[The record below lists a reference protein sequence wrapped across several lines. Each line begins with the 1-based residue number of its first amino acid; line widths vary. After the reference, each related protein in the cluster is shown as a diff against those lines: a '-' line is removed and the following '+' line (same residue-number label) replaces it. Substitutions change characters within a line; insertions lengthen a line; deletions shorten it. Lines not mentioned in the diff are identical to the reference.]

1 MSSQTQKK
9 DLFYL
14 HVIVYFL
21 LTFAIGLLPPIGVT
35 SYGMKIIGV
44 FLGLIYG
51 WTFLGFVWPS
61 LFSMVALGFT
71 GYDTPPNIIAAGIGH
86 PTVLFTIF
94 VCIFV
99 EYCRASGLND
109 TMAKWLLSRNLF
121 IGRPWIFFFVIL
133 IGTFV
138 ISIAVGA
145 VGAVF
150 IISGILYTMCEEIGY
165 EKGNSF
171 PAYLLAGVC
180 IAGVL
185 SFAAS
190 PWLGQIL
197 LGIMTL
203 DTVSGGTCAISYAAI
218 MIVALPLCLITIA
231 FYTLL
236 VRFVFRPDV
245 APMTRLTPDYL
256 KTIEK
261 SMHINTEQ
269 KIAAIALIVFM
280 LFMLIPG
287 FLPKETTAAN
297 FFSKFSLSASVALI
311 LAILS
316 IVRVDK
322 KPILN
327 FVTCAKNGVSWP
339 IVIMLGAAMPISTA
353 LDADGTGVSELL
365 TTLLGSLLN
374 GDNVLRFLVIFIV
387 ICVIATQFTHNV
399 TIVLVGVPILW
410 NICQMT
416 NLNPVGSCILLFLAS
431 SIAFATP
438 AASTVGALSFAN
450 AEWIGMKNAF
460 QAGIGATILALI
472 VLLLVGL
479 PIVML
484 TVGI

>member
-1 MSSQTQKK
+1 
-9 DLFYL
+9 
-14 HVIVYFL
+14 
-21 LTFAIGLLPPIGVT
+21 
-35 SYGMKIIGV
+35 
-44 FLGLIYG
+44 
-51 WTFLGFVWPS
+51 
-61 LFSMVALGFT
+61 
-71 GYDTPPNIIAAGIGH
+71 
-86 PTVLFTIF
+86 
-94 VCIFV
+94 
-99 EYCRASGLND
+99 
-109 TMAKWLLSRNLF
+109 MAKWLLSRNLF

-269 KIAAIALIVFM
+269 KIAATALIVFM

-287 FLPKETTAAN
+287 FCQRKLQQLT
-297 FFSKFSLSASVALI
+297 FSPSFPYL
-311 LAILS
+311 LA
-316 IVRVDK
+316 
-322 KPILN
+322 
-327 FVTCAKNGVSWP
+327 
-339 IVIMLGAAMPISTA
+339 
-353 LDADGTGVSELL
+353 
-365 TTLLGSLLN
+365 
-374 GDNVLRFLVIFIV
+374 
-387 ICVIATQFTHNV
+387 
-399 TIVLVGVPILW
+399 
-410 NICQMT
+410 
-416 NLNPVGSCILLFLAS
+416 
-431 SIAFATP
+431 
-438 AASTVGALSFAN
+438 
-450 AEWIGMKNAF
+450 
-460 QAGIGATILALI
+460 
-472 VLLLVGL
+472 
-479 PIVML
+479 
-484 TVGI
+484 

>member
-14 HVIVYFL
+14 HVIIYFL
-21 LTFAIGLLPPIGVT
+21 LTFGIGLLPPIGVT

-71 GYDTPPNIIAAGIGH
+71 GYDTPPNIIAAGVGH

-109 TMAKWLLSRNLF
+109 TMAKWLLSRKLF

-133 IGTFV
+133 IGTFA

-150 IISGILYTMCEEIGY
+150 IISGIFYTMCEKIGY
-165 EKGNSF
+165 KKGNSF

-231 FYTLL
+231 LYTLL
-236 VRFVFRPDV
+236 VRFAFRPDV
-245 APMTRLTPDYL
+245 TPMTRLTPDYL
-256 KTIEK
+256 KTIEE
-261 SMHINTEQ
+261 SIHINTEQ
-269 KIAAIALIVFM
+269 KIAAAALIVFM
-280 LFMLIPG
+280 LLMLIPG
-287 FLPKETTAAN
+287 FLPKGTAAAN
-297 FFSKFSLSASVALI
+297 FFSKFSLSAGVALI

-316 IVRVDK
+316 IIRVDK
-322 KPILN
+322 KPILD
-327 FVTCAKNGVSWP
+327 FVACAKNGVSWP
-339 IVIMLGAAMPISTA
+339 IVIMLGAAMPVSTA

-365 TTLLGSLLN
+365 TSLLGGLLN
-374 GDNVLRFLVIFIV
+374 GNNVLSFLIIFII

>member
-1 MSSQTQKK
+1 M
-9 DLFYL
+9 
-14 HVIVYFL
+14 
-21 LTFAIGLLPPIGVT
+21 PPIGVT

-71 GYDTPPNIIAAGIGH
+71 GYDTPPNIIAAGVGH

-109 TMAKWLLSRNLF
+109 TMAKWLLSRKLF

-133 IGTFV
+133 IGTFA

-165 EKGNSF
+165 KKGNSF

-231 FYTLL
+231 LYTLL

-245 APMTRLTPDYL
+245 TPMTRLTPDYL
-256 KTIEK
+256 KTIEE
-261 SMHINTEQ
+261 SIHINTEQ
-269 KIAAIALIVFM
+269 KIAAAALIVFM
-280 LFMLIPG
+280 LLMLIPG
-287 FLPKETTAAN
+287 FLPKGTAAAN
-297 FFSKFSLSASVALI
+297 FFSKFSLSAGVALI

-316 IVRVDK
+316 IIRVDK
-322 KPILN
+322 KPILD
-327 FVTCAKNGVSWP
+327 FVVCAKNGVSWP
-339 IVIMLGAAMPISTA
+339 IVIMLGAAMPVSTA

-365 TTLLGSLLN
+365 TSLLGGLLN
-374 GDNVLRFLVIFIV
+374 GNNVLSFLIIFII